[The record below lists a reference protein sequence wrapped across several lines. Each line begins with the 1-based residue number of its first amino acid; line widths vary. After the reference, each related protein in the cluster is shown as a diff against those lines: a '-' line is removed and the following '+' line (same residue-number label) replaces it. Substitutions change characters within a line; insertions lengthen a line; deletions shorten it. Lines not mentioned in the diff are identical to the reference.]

1 MIHYQT
7 WPSTGISCF
16 WLANLKKSPPLKL
29 LGQINRN
36 MAGSIYGMSSMKLLI
51 LSWSVNKHGHHRK
64 FLFLIGRYLKILL
77 WNCLAKMNRNLV
89 GSIYM
94 YRTEGCVLSFLK
106 ADWKVCDTGSTHWA
120 SSLLLIF
127 LLYSWLDYTN
137 LLQEFTKR
145 ITIFASISVNTP
157 GTTL

>member
-1 MIHYQT
+1 MNWNLVGSIYGRSSLKSAHFVMIHYQT
-7 WPSTGISCF
+7 WPSTGNSCF
-16 WLANLKKSPPLKL
+16 WLANFKKSPPLKL

-51 LSWSVNKHGHHRK
+51 SSRSVNKHGHHRK

-89 GSIYM
+89 GRIYM

-106 ADWKVCDTGSTHWA
+106 ADWKVCDTGSAHWA
-120 SSLLLIF
+120 SSLLLI
-127 LLYSWLDYTN
+127 LLH
-137 LLQEFTKR
+137 
-145 ITIFASISVNTP
+145 
-157 GTTL
+157 